1 MYRGILQ
8 HKHYVTTFLRKQ
20 IIDRKLDKHIGLGRI
35 YRVVHTGRKPQ
46 AAPKMSEQGYEQ
58 LIGHLE
64 SGNGWRRDTAQRL
77 LVERNE
83 KAALPILRETATASE
98 YHLARQHALWALEGL
113 DGLDAPTIAQ
123 ALGDK
128 HPRVRIAAL
137 RVTESFTAKL
147 GSREAD
153 TEARVALLPALTEV
167 AQDENADVRQQM
179 ALSLPGIKVPGSEP
193 LLRTFV
199 VKHAENSVV
208 RDGLISGLAGREL
221 EFLQRVAANEN
232 WVTNGNL
239 RNIVQALAGCV
250 ARQRNAARLEQLLK
264 LAQSLPSAAQIN
276 LLDGI
281 NKAAFPK
288 GRGLKPVAFQSQ
300 PQSMASMAESDDQK
314 VKERV
319 ARLSKFIVWGE
330 LAKPPVPPRA
340 LTAAE
345 LKQFDLGKILYTATC
360 GACHQ
365 ANGLGEEGKAPPL
378 LDSPFLVGP
387 ADRAI
392 GIVLHGVTGP
402 ITVHGRQYNMSM
414 PALQGFQS
422 EQIAA
427 ILTYTRREWDHR
439 ADPVTPEQV
448 DRLKAAEK
456 KREAPWTEA
465 ELLKLK

>member
-1 MYRGILQ
+1 M
-8 HKHYVTTFLRKQ
+8 
-20 IIDRKLDKHIGLGRI
+20 
-35 YRVVHTGRKPQ
+35 
-46 AAPKMSEQGYEQ
+46 
-58 LIGHLE
+58 
-64 SGNGWRRDTAQRL
+64 
-77 LVERNE
+77 
-83 KAALPILRETATASE
+83 
-98 YHLARQHALWALEGL
+98 
-113 DGLDAPTIAQ
+113 
-123 ALGDK
+123 
-128 HPRVRIAAL
+128 
-137 RVTESFTAKL
+137 
-147 GSREAD
+147 
-153 TEARVALLPALTEV
+153 ALLPALTEV

-179 ALSLPGIKVPGSEP
+179 ALSLPAIKVPGLEP
-193 LLRTFV
+193 LLRMFV

-239 RNIVQALAGCV
+239 HNIVQALAGCV

-264 LAQSLPSAAQIN
+264 LAQSLPSGAQIN

-288 GRGLKPVAFQSQ
+288 GRALKPVAFQSQ
-300 PQSMASMAESDDQK
+300 PLSMVSMAESNDKK

-330 LAKPPVPPRA
+330 SAKPPAPPRA

-345 LKQFDLGKILYTATC
+345 HKQFDLGKILYTATC

-414 PALQGFQS
+414 PALQGFHS

-427 ILTYTRREWDHR
+427 ILTYTRREWDHH

-448 DRLKAAEK
+448 DRLKVAEK